1 MEGDFC
7 LEKGIFFCILPFMF
21 RVLLVT
27 SLFVISIASADV
39 STSAKTEVSKDSTAQ
54 NVPVVSTSLDTANKI
69 SGLAP
74 LDGARTDSTLSFVAV
89 GDIMMGLNYPDDQPL
104 LPPEEG
110 ALIFKDVKPILENAT
125 ITVGNLEGVLLD
137 FGGLPKS
144 CSNPKFCYT
153 FRTPERY
160 VKNLVDAGFDLLGVA
175 NNHSGDFGDTGRETT
190 QKVLKEAGIGYA
202 GFENS
207 CESFILERDGVK
219 YGFAAFSVNRGTLR
233 VTDFEKAK
241 QVVSELNAKA
251 DIVIVNM
258 HIGAEGQKFNHITRQ
273 TENFIGENRGNPY
286 LFARTVIDAGADLVF
301 GHGPHVP
308 RAIDLYK
315 GRFIAYSL
323 GNFATSTSVNITG
336 VSGYAPMVK
345 VVTDHEGN
353 FMEGEIISAI
363 QQGPDGARR
372 PLLDSSNACVKE
384 IKRLTEK
391 DIPEAPIIIHN
402 DGKITLKGGGK

>member
-1 MEGDFC
+1 MAKWF
-7 LEKGIFFCILPFMF
+7 FFCILAFMF
-21 RVLLVT
+21 RVVLT
-27 SLFVISIASADV
+27 MSTLFVASIAFASV
-39 STSAKTEVSKDSTAQ
+39 STDAKTGSADSTAQ
-54 NVPVVSTSLDTANKI
+54 TAPVISTSPDTAASKV
-69 SGLAP
+69 SGLTP
-74 LDGARTDSTLSFVAV
+74 LDGAQTDSTLSFVAV

-110 ALIFKDVKPILENAT
+110 VLIFKDVKPILQNAT

-207 CESFILERDGVK
+207 CEKFILERGGVK

-241 QVVSELNAKA
+241 QVVSELSAEA

-308 RAIDLYK
+308 RAMDLYK

-345 VVTDHEGN
+345 VVTDREGN
-353 FMEGEIISAI
+353 FIEGEIISAI
-363 QQGPDGARR
+363 QRGQDGARR
-372 PLLDSSNACVKE
+372 PLLDSTNACVKE